1 MQRQRTV
8 QDYEWQIFRTQF
20 EGDFKVY
27 HPIPEDHLRIEI
39 AEYWEGRR
47 DIIHGWSDIPGQVVD
62 AILAPIRWM
71 IDNVMNAI
79 WGAARWITDQVSSA
93 FTWTWE
99 NLIRPGMDLLLTP
112 IRWVIDGVK
121 ALANGIWGTVQDIWN
136 VMAGITSTIWNAV
149 TSAVSIVWD
158 WLITVKDLTVSAL
171 KTSFD
176 WIADKVTSG
185 LGLIAGAF
193 EAVASAIWDG
203 LATFGTFI
211 LDGLRKAFD
220 FFKGVGEWIFD
231 AIKKYVIDPVAGLIT
246 GAVDA
251 ITGWFTSSLN
261 TIIGGPVTHSPIEI
275 EGSLMRWLSIA
286 GVTGATMAIGRVG
299 MMVIDAVHPFKSI
312 GMADA
317 FDHVAELA
325 GPAVFM
331 TKFVGSFLD
340 IAMVTPLKYDLN
352 AMYKPM
358 VPGMMDLV
366 RMEVREVWRP
376 EFRAE
381 QLEERPSGDFLKWAG
396 YQGFAEEHAD
406 SYWAAHWSLI
416 TTGQAFEMYHR
427 LREGRTTPDLL
438 FTRDDLLK
446 LLRRQDVLKRY
457 RDQLIAIAYEV
468 PTRREI
474 RMMMQAGVIDRTE
487 AEQLYL
493 DRGVDPHFAPMLADF
508 AAARAMTDPY
518 RGRWITSAM
527 RHFREGYVD
536 EDGFKK
542 ILAVREVP
550 KDLAES
556 SLEFAQLDREYD
568 YKSDLLAMNRD
579 LFRHGKLTEE
589 EYHTRLSTIGL
600 NEERIEVVLER
611 DKLRIKVSAAET
623 EEAAAAKPLTRS
635 DVLRL
640 YQTRVKDDEWARDQL
655 ELRGYTIEDVDSLL
669 DLYSPEKPEVGGRS
683 LSRAM
688 LDRLFKEG
696 IIDDDYYMARLLD
709 MGYGEVDAWLWYR
722 VQLKAAAPKEGE
734 VEA

>member
-1 MQRQRTV
+1 M
-8 QDYEWQIFRTQF
+8 
-20 EGDFKVY
+20 
-27 HPIPEDHLRIEI
+27 PEVHLRIEI

-47 DIIHGWSDIPGQVVD
+47 DEIHGWTDPIKQACVWLWEELTGKTWWVTPPPVVSPLEE
-62 AILAPIRWM
+62 AVRAGVNW
-71 IDNVMNAI
+71 A
-79 WGAARWITDQVSSA
+79 WY
-93 FTWTWE
+93 
-99 NLIRPGMDLLLTP
+99 NLIRPGVDLLLTP
-112 IRWVIDGVK
+112 IRWVLDAVGTFVRWAGE
-121 ALANGIWGTVQDIWN
+121 ALRDVWNILKGIGS
-136 VMAGITSTIWNAV
+136 AIWNAA

-158 WLITVKDLTVSAL
+158 WLITVKDLTVNAL
-171 KTSFD
+171 KVSFD

-203 LATFGTFI
+203 LATFGSFI

-231 AIKKYVIDPVAGLIT
+231 AIKKYVVDPVAGLIS

-251 ITGWFTSSLN
+251 ISGWFTSALN

-275 EGSLMRWLSIA
+275 EGSFLRWLTIA

-299 MMVIDAVHPFKSI
+299 MMVVDAVHPFKSI

-317 FDHVAELA
+317 FDHIAELA

-340 IAMVTPLKYDLN
+340 VAMVTPLKYDLN

-396 YQGFAEEHAD
+396 YQGFDEEHAD

-416 TTGQAFEMYHR
+416 TTSQAFEMYHR

-536 EDGFKK
+536 EAGFKE

-550 KDLAES
+550 EDLTES
-556 SLEFAQLDREYD
+556 SLDFAKLDREFD

-579 LFRHGKLTEE
+579 LFRHGKLTEK
-589 EYHTRLSTIGL
+589 EYIDRLSVIGL

-611 DKLRIKVSAAET
+611 DKLRIKVSAAEE

-640 YQTRVKDDEWARDQL
+640 YQTRVKDEEWARDQL
-655 ELRGYTIEDVDSLL
+655 EMRGYTLDDVDNLL

-688 LDRLFKEG
+688 LDRLFKDG

-722 VQLKAAAPKEGE
+722 AQLKAAAPKGEE